1 MKFMELTYRQR
12 SHTGG
17 ADILEKF
24 MKDMEGSGWEI
35 YDRGT
40 DSANWVNNHM
50 GMNHHV
56 AENYTEL
63 KAKFT
68 RAGLMLD
75 LDNIASAVE
84 LEPKAKLDLDVAVL
98 ALQEAKQGFEAIMSG
113 LTTDINRVEEMTKRR
128 ANQHYIEVVT
138 ALQKILTK

>member
-63 KAKFT
+63 KECYDIFFPTLKKF
-68 RAGLMLD
+68 
-75 LDNIASAVE
+75 ASRYLSE
-84 LEPKAKLDLDVAVL
+84 LLL
-98 ALQEAKQGFEAIMSG
+98 AE
-113 LTTDINRVEEMTKRR
+113 
-128 ANQHYIEVVT
+128 
-138 ALQKILTK
+138 